1 MSAFTEQ
8 VRFITD
14 QFAVES
20 ESNPERKYVVSRYS
34 DGSWACGCIG
44 WTRHVPRQDCKHIW
58 WVKTHG
64 AVRCEMIDPLLAAMR
79 KVRKRKGADEQ
90 EEVATTCH

>member
-8 VRFITD
+8 ARFITD
-14 QFAVES
+14 QFKVES
-20 ESNPERKYVVSRYS
+20 ESNPDRHYVVSKYN
-34 DGSWACGCIG
+34 DDSWACGCIG

-64 AVRCEMIDPLLAAMR
+64 AVRCEVIDPFLAAIR
-79 KVRKRKGADEQ
+79 KTRKRKGADNAPV
-90 EEVATTCH
+90 EVAA